1 MKSDEEIK
9 SIYEE
14 CFQEIYEKNFDKFFD
29 GVYKSEKECRNQSQ
43 YESFKEENNYSNLY
57 FVCKDKTSKLVYKM
71 VREDFINY
79 NKKNILFEEHKD
91 IKKKKKTFFKSK
103 SFQKNFGEYGKN
115 C

>member
-29 GVYKSEKECRNQSQ
+29 SVYKTEKECRNQSQ
-43 YESFKEENNYSNLY
+43 YQNFKEENNYSSLY
-57 FVCKDKTSKLVYKM
+57 FVCKDKAVEEVYKI

-91 IKKKKKTFFKSK
+91 IKKKKNFF
-103 SFQKNFGEYGKN
+103 
-115 C
+115 